1 MLHLISAK
9 REPEDALRPPDFF
22 APQTINALCLEGSL
36 PTAFLLLSNHEVDS
50 GNDFYPKI
58 EDAAEEK
65 PAGAEVRMD
74 AVPDCKVDSM
84 KTEDRR
90 LATTTGGLQ

>member
-1 MLHLISAK
+1 MGQDRCRRSALK
-9 REPEDALRPPDFF
+9 LPERALR
-22 APQTINALCLEGSL
+22 G
-36 PTAFLLLSNHEVDS
+36 TATFRQMGWQILLLSNHEVDS

>member
-1 MLHLISAK
+1 MGQDRCRRSALSSR
-9 REPEDALRPPDFF
+9 REHCGVP
-22 APQTINALCLEGSL
+22 L
-36 PTAFLLLSNHEVDS
+36 PSGRWDGKILLLSNHEVDS

-90 LATTTGGLQ
+90 LAATTGGLQ

>member
-1 MLHLISAK
+1 MRAS
-9 REPEDALRPPDFF
+9 DAIVALDRSDGRRGIKARFPDSE
-22 APQTINALCLEGSL
+22 I
-36 PTAFLLLSNHEVDS
+36 LLLSNHEVDS